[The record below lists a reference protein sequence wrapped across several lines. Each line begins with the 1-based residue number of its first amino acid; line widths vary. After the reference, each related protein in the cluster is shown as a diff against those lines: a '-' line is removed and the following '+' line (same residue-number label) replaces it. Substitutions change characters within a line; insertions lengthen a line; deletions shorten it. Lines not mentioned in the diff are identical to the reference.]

1 MGATRLSLCESHS
14 HSTIANLRR
23 HARLLPRPFIFC
35 NYENW
40 GQEPRIMVLDR
51 RRLEPVGGSS
61 LRPSGLLS
69 HTDPPD
75 TRGREPAR
83 PTPGSFLPLSQ
94 ASPPP
99 SNRSS
104 FFPKPVE
111 GENAIICLVPGG
123 ISALTRSGLKIKGL
137 SD

>member
-1 MGATRLSLCESHS
+1 
-14 HSTIANLRR
+14 
-23 HARLLPRPFIFC
+23 
-35 NYENW
+35 
-40 GQEPRIMVLDR
+40 MVLDK
-51 RRLEPVGGSS
+51 RRLETVGGAS

-83 PTPGSFLPLSQ
+83 PTLGSFLPKQ

-104 FFPKPVE
+104 FFLKPAE
-111 GENAIICLVPGG
+111 GENAIICLVLGG
-123 ISALTRSGLKIKGL
+123 ISAVAQSSLKIKGL